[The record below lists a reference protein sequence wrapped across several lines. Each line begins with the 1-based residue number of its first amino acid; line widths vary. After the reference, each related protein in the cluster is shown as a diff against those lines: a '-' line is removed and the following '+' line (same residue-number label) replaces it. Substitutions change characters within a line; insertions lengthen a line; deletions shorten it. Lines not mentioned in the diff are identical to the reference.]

1 VEVASEHSIRTQ
13 RSAPNSLTTLLDPDP
28 SDVYE
33 GEIVLTGDVGD
44 LRGRSQAL
52 YAFDTASFGDRFELT
67 GGLRWDRFDADG
79 VSTGGVALDRVDSLL
94 SWRVGAVYKPRAN
107 GSVYAAAGTSLN
119 PSLEALAYIGGG
131 SFNPDLEPEKSLTME
146 LGTKWDAL
154 GQRLMVSAAAF
165 RVAKT
170 NARTPGLLPE
180 DPPEVLEGEQ
190 RVTGVELG
198 VTGEVTRDWRVFA
211 AYTHMKSEV
220 VDSNDPEEIGN
231 ELPQTPPSAL
241 SLWTTL
247 RLPGDL
253 TLGGAARFVGRRFN
267 NVSNARSVD
276 SYWSFDAMASLPITE
291 RLQLKLNIY
300 NLADAEYID
309 RVGGGHVV
317 PAPGRSAHLA
327 ADFRF

>member
-1 VEVASEHSIRTQ
+1 
-13 RSAPNSLTTLLDPDP
+13 
-28 SDVYE
+28 
-33 GEIVLTGDVGD
+33 
-44 LRGRSQAL
+44 
-52 YAFDTASFGDRFELT
+52 
-67 GGLRWDRFDADG
+67 
-79 VSTGGVALDRVDSLL
+79 
-94 SWRVGAVYKPRAN
+94 
-107 GSVYAAAGTSLN
+107 
-119 PSLEALAYIGGG
+119 
-131 SFNPDLEPEKSLTME
+131 ME
-146 LGTKWDAL
+146 
-154 GQRLMVSAAAF
+154 
-165 RVAKT
+165 
-170 NARTPGLLPE
+170 
-180 DPPEVLEGEQ
+180 
-190 RVTGVELG
+190 
-198 VTGEVTRDWRVFA
+198 
-211 AYTHMKSEV
+211 SEV